1 MGDTHGIFNGIK
13 VLEQALDLRAQR
25 HTLIASNIANIDTP
39 NYKAFDLVIEEAM
52 KASVGQGHEV
62 ELTRTQPGHLPTG
75 GSLDP
80 THAASVDAQSATL
93 RKDNNSVSVD
103 KEMTA
108 LSENNLLYNALAQIV
123 AKKFEGLRSVIQGG
137 SGR

>member
-1 MGDTHGIFNGIK
+1 MGDTNGIFSGIK
-13 VLEQALDLRAQR
+13 VVEQALDLRAQR

-52 KASVGQGHEV
+52 KTAVGQGHEV
-62 ELTRTQPGHLPTG
+62 ELTRTQPGHLPTR

-80 THAASVDAQSATL
+80 AHAASVDAQSATV

-123 AKKFEGLRSVIQGG
+123 AKKFEGLRLVIQGS

>member
-1 MGDTHGIFNGIK
+1 MEGTNGIFSGIAVAEK
-13 VLEQALDLRAQR
+13 AMDLRSQR
-25 HTLIASNIANIDTP
+25 HNLIASNIANIDTP

-52 KASVGQGHEV
+52 EKAAGAGRGV
-62 ELTRTQPGHLPTG
+62 ELTRTQPGHIPTRG
-75 GSLDP
+75 GIEASR
-80 THAASVDAQSATL
+80 AAGVEVLSATV

-108 LSENNLLYNALAQIV
+108 LAENNLLYNALAQIV

-137 SGR
+137 GGR